1 MHIPLAY
8 KYNILW
14 VQSVRCGAVFSEFIY
29 LHLIVRFSYYMH
41 LYLHL
46 LKSVR
51 CGLVQFLRFSRLC
64 WWSFLLHVLLSL
76 FINYV
81 EKFLN
86 LHVIFW
92 KSVSTFVSL
101 NFLFP
106 SFFIL
111 SYQPKAIKRPT
122 IYSNIIKENFLK
134 IQICYR
140 QNSHYSFFKSLVTKF
155 KGDFNFHNYFL
166 SIFSLQLSFKF

>member
-1 MHIPLAY
+1 MGAIGE
-8 KYNILW
+8 
-14 VQSVRCGAVFSEFIY
+14 VRCSFLRIYIPTPYSTVFL
-29 LHLIVRFSYYMH
+29 LHAPVPAPIKIGEVR
-41 LYLHL
+41 
-46 LKSVR
+46 
-51 CGLVQFLRFSRLC
+51 FLRFSRLC

-140 QNSHYSFFKSLVTKF
+140 QNSHYSFFKSLVTEF
-155 KGDFNFHNYFL
+155 NGDFNFHNYFL

>member
-1 MHIPLAY
+1 M
-8 KYNILW
+8 
-14 VQSVRCGAVFSEFIY
+14 RCGAVFLEFIY
-29 LHLIVRFSYYMH
+29 LHVIVRFFYYMH
-41 LYLHL
+41 LHLYL
-46 LKSVR
+46 LKSLR
-51 CGLVQFLRFSRLC
+51 CGLVRFSRLC
-64 WWSFLLHVLLSL
+64 WWSFLLHVLLSI

-86 LHVIFW
+86 LHVIVL

-111 SYQPKAIKRPT
+111 SCQPKAIKRPM
-122 IYSNIIKENFLK
+122 IYSNLIKENFLK
-134 IQICYR
+134 IQICYQ
-140 QNSHYSFFKSLVTKF
+140 QNSQYSFFKSLVTKF